1 MRKLGVLVA
10 VVCGSVLLAG
20 CGDESSSGTADHTMS
35 FEGEA
40 PAPATAPGIR
50 VQKAPAREQAPA
62 PAPDTDDQATARKEV
77 VTGTVDLTA
86 DDPVAAAQTLVDR
99 VAELDGR
106 VDQRTENPG
115 TADDDPHANLV
126 VRIPATDTDA
136 FIEGMGDLGEITQI
150 STNRD
155 DVTLQWQD
163 LDARITALRASVDRL
178 RDLMTRAANT
188 ADLIAAEEALADR
201 QAELDSLTGQRR
213 YLDDQISL
221 STLTVDI
228 QSTAEKTGADGPTNF
243 WDGVVDGWNSL
254 FDWLKDAVVFIGR
267 ALPWLAFLALL
278 GAIVGALVGLARRL
292 GTARAAAPAAGNSA
306 ARVENPAP
314 GISRTAAEP
323 GDAPRQDTKDADKS
337 ATDTGRAAQ
346 GTDPTATGA
355 GETAPSPGR
364 TATDRDETAPGTGRA
379 VPGTDP
385 TATGAGE
392 TAPGPGRAVTG
403 ADEAAPDAGGVV
415 PGADEAAPDAGR
427 VVPGADESRSTE
439 KKAVDPDGP
448 DTDRT

>member
-1 MRKLGVLVA
+1 MRTLGVLFL
-10 VVCGSVLLAG
+10 VVCGSVLLTG
-20 CGDESSSGTADHTMS
+20 CGDDSHSSTADQTMS
-35 FEGEA
+35 FEGGA

-50 VQKAPAREQAPA
+50 VQKAPSREQAPA
-62 PAPDTDDQATARKEV
+62 SPPDTADDQATDRKEV

-99 VAELDGR
+99 VTELDGR

-136 FIEGMGDLGEITQI
+136 FIEGLSDLGEITQI

-163 LDARITALRASVDRL
+163 LDARITALRASADRL
-178 RDLMTRAANT
+178 RDLMARAANT

-228 QSTAEKTGADGPTNF
+228 RSTAEKTGEDGPANF

-254 FDWLKDAVVFIGR
+254 FAWLKGAVVFSGQV
-267 ALPWLAFLALL
+267 LPWLVFLALL
-278 GAIVGALVGLARRL
+278 GAIVGAVVGSARRL
-292 GTARAAAPAAGNSA
+292 GRARAAAPAAGNA
-306 ARVENPAP
+306 TARVETPVP
-314 GISRTAAEP
+314 GTPRTAAEP
-323 GDAPRQDTKDADKS
+323 GDAPGKTAKDVDEPVKGTDRGATDTEEAAKGAGRMATGTDETGEGTDETGEGTDETGKGTSRAATGADES
-337 ATDTGRAAQ
+337 VPTGDEAADLDRPDTGRA
-346 GTDPTATGA
+346 
-355 GETAPSPGR
+355 
-364 TATDRDETAPGTGRA
+364 
-379 VPGTDP
+379 
-385 TATGAGE
+385 
-392 TAPGPGRAVTG
+392 
-403 ADEAAPDAGGVV
+403 
-415 PGADEAAPDAGR
+415 
-427 VVPGADESRSTE
+427 
-439 KKAVDPDGP
+439 
-448 DTDRT
+448 

>member
-1 MRKLGVLVA
+1 MRTLGVLFL
-10 VVCGSVLLAG
+10 VVCGSVLLTG
-20 CGDESSSGTADHTMS
+20 CGDDSHSGTADQTMS
-35 FEGEA
+35 FEGGA

-50 VQKAPAREQAPA
+50 VQKAPGREQAPTS
-62 PAPDTDDQATARKEV
+62 PPDTADQATDRKEV

-99 VAELDGR
+99 VTELDGR

-115 TADDDPHANLV
+115 TADNDPHANLV

-136 FIEGMGDLGEITQI
+136 FIDGLSDLGEITQV

-178 RDLMTRAANT
+178 RDLMARAANT

-228 QSTAEKTGADGPTNF
+228 ESTAEQTIEDGPANF

-254 FDWLKDAVVFIGR
+254 LAWLKGAVVFIGQV
-267 ALPWLAFLALL
+267 LPWLVFLALL
-278 GAIVGALVGLARRL
+278 GAIVGAVVGLARRL
-292 GTARAAAPAAGNSA
+292 GGARAGATVARNSTARTEPPAPAPATSPTAAVPADASTETAEDVDQSAKNSD
-306 ARVENPAP
+306 
-314 GISRTAAEP
+314 RTAEN
-323 GDAPRQDTKDADKS
+323 
-337 ATDTGRAAQ
+337 TDETAKGRDETAKETGRAAK
-346 GTDPTATGA
+346 
-355 GETAPSPGR
+355 
-364 TATDRDETAPGTGRA
+364 
-379 VPGTDP
+379 
-385 TATGAGE
+385 
-392 TAPGPGRAVTG
+392 G
-403 ADEAAPDAGGVV
+403 ADKSV
-415 PGADEAAPDAGR
+415 PTGDE
-427 VVPGADESRSTE
+427 
-439 KKAVDPDGP
+439 AVDPDGP
-448 DTDRT
+448 DTDRA

>member
-1 MRKLGVLVA
+1 
-10 VVCGSVLLAG
+10 
-20 CGDESSSGTADHTMS
+20 MS
-35 FEGEA
+35 FEGGA

-50 VQKAPAREQAPA
+50 VQKAPSREQAPTS
-62 PAPDTDDQATARKEV
+62 PPDTAEQATDRKEV

-115 TADDDPHANLV
+115 TADSDPHANLI

-136 FIEGMGDLGEITQI
+136 FIDGLSDLGEITQV

-178 RDLMTRAANT
+178 RDLMARAANT

-228 QSTAEKTGADGPTNF
+228 RSTAEKTGEDGPTNF
-243 WDGVVDGWNSL
+243 WAGVVDGWNSL
-254 FDWLKDAVVFIGR
+254 FDWLKGAVVFVGQV
-267 ALPWLAFLALL
+267 LPWLLFLALL
-278 GAIVGALVGLARRL
+278 GAIVGAVVGSARRL
-292 GTARAAAPAAGNSA
+292 GGARAAVPAGNATARAETP
-306 ARVENPAP
+306 VP
-314 GISRTAAEP
+314 GTPRTAAEL
-323 GDAPRQDTKDADKS
+323 GDAPGKTAKDVDES
-337 ATDTGRAAQ
+337 ATSTDRPTPVTEETGKGPDR
-346 GTDPTATGA
+346 TATG
-355 GETAPSPGR
+355 T
-364 TATDRDETAPGTGRA
+364 DETGKGTSRA
-379 VPGTDP
+379 T
-385 TATGAGE
+385 
-392 TAPGPGRAVTG
+392 TG
-403 ADEAAPDAGGVV
+403 ADESGPTGDEGIDPDAPDTNRA
-415 PGADEAAPDAGR
+415 
-427 VVPGADESRSTE
+427 
-439 KKAVDPDGP
+439 
-448 DTDRT
+448 

>member
-1 MRKLGVLVA
+1 MRTLGVLFL
-10 VVCGSVLLAG
+10 VVCGSVLLTG
-20 CGDESSSGTADHTMS
+20 CGDDSHSSTADQTMS
-35 FEGEA
+35 FEGGA

-50 VQKAPAREQAPA
+50 VQKAPNREQAPTA
-62 PAPDTDDQATARKEV
+62 PPDAADRTADRKEV

-136 FIEGMGDLGEITQI
+136 FIDGLSDLGEITQV

-178 RDLMTRAANT
+178 RDLMARAANT

-228 QSTAEKTGADGPTNF
+228 QSTAEKTGEDGPANF
-243 WDGVVDGWNSL
+243 WDGLVDGWNSL
-254 FDWLKDAVVFIGR
+254 FDWLKGAVVFIGQ
-267 ALPWLAFLALL
+267 ALPWLVFLALL
-278 GAIVGALVGLARRL
+278 GAIVGAVLGLARRL
-292 GTARAAAPAAGNSA
+292 SAARSGARAAGSSTAPTRAPAPEAPHTT
-306 ARVENPAP
+306 VVPADAP
-314 GISRTAAEP
+314 NRIAAEV
-323 GDAPRQDTKDADKS
+323 DKP
-337 ATDTGRAAQ
+337 AEHTDL
-346 GTDPTATGA
+346 TATGA
-355 GETAPSPGR
+355 GETTKGG
-364 TATDRDETAPGTGRA
+364 DETPQSADRA
-379 VPGTDP
+379 
-385 TATGAGE
+385 AK
-392 TAPGPGRAVTG
+392 
-403 ADEAAPDAGGVV
+403 
-415 PGADEAAPDAGR
+415 
-427 VVPGADESRSTE
+427 GADESMPTGDESAE
-439 KKAVDPDGP
+439 SDGP
-448 DTDRT
+448 DADRA

>member
-62 PAPDTDDQATARKEV
+62 PAPDTDDQVTARKEV

-86 DDPVAAAQTLVDR
+86 DDPVATAQTLVDR

-115 TADDDPHANLV
+115 TADEDPHANLV

-178 RDLMTRAANT
+178 RDLMARAANT

-228 QSTAEKTGADGPTNF
+228 QSTAEQTVAEGPTNF

-278 GAIVGALVGLARRL
+278 GAIVGALVGVARRL

-306 ARVENPAP
+306 VPVGNPAP
-314 GISRTAAEP
+314 ETARTAAV
-323 GDAPRQDTKDADKS
+323 PRQDTKDADKS
-337 ATDTGRAAQ
+337 ATDTGRAAKD
-346 GTDPTATGA
+346 TDPTTA
-355 GETAPSPGR
+355 GV
-364 TATDRDETAPGTGRA
+364 DETAPGTGRPATDRDETALGTGRA
-379 VPGTDP
+379 VTDTDP
-385 TATGAGE
+385 TATGTDE
-392 TAPGPGRAVTG
+392 TAPGT
-403 ADEAAPDAGGVV
+403 
-415 PGADEAAPDAGR
+415 DEAAPDAGR
-427 VVPGADESRSTE
+427 VVPGADESLPTE

>member
-1 MRKLGVLVA
+1 MRKLGVLLM

-20 CGDESSSGTADHTMS
+20 CGGESSSGTADHTMS
-35 FEGEA
+35 FEGGA
-40 PAPATAPGIR
+40 PVPAGAPGIR
-50 VQKAPAREQAPA
+50 VQKAPSREQAPT
-62 PAPDTDDQATARKEV
+62 PPDIADQATDRKEV

-86 DDPVAAAQTLVDR
+86 DDPVAAAQTLADR

-106 VDQRTENPG
+106 IDQRTENPG
-115 TADDDPHANLV
+115 TADDDPHANLT
-126 VRIPATDTDA
+126 VRIPAIDTDA
-136 FIEGMGDLGEITQI
+136 FIDGLRDLGEITQV

-178 RDLMTRAANT
+178 RDLMARAANT

-228 QSTAEKTGADGPTNF
+228 QSTAERTGGEGPANF

-254 FDWLKDAVVFIGR
+254 LDWLKGAVVFIGQM
-267 ALPWLAFLALL
+267 LPWLVFLALL

-292 GTARAAAPAAGNSA
+292 GTARATAPVAGNSS
-306 ARVENPAP
+306 ARTETTRA
-314 GISRTAAEP
+314 AAEP
-323 GDAPRQDTKDADKS
+323 VDALDKS
-337 ATDTGRAAQ
+337 AKDVDKTTKDTDRTTKDTDRAAM
-346 GTDPTATGA
+346 
-355 GETAPSPGR
+355 
-364 TATDRDETAPGTGRA
+364 
-379 VPGTDP
+379 
-385 TATGAGE
+385 
-392 TAPGPGRAVTG
+392 
-403 ADEAAPDAGGVV
+403 
-415 PGADEAAPDAGR
+415 
-427 VVPGADESRSTE
+427 GADESVPTGDESAE
-439 KKAVDPDGP
+439 PDGP

>member
-1 MRKLGVLVA
+1 
-10 VVCGSVLLAG
+10 
-20 CGDESSSGTADHTMS
+20 MS
-35 FEGEA
+35 FEGGA
-40 PAPATAPGIR
+40 PAPAAAPGIR
-50 VQKAPAREQAPA
+50 VQKAPAREQAPS
-62 PAPDTDDQATARKEV
+62 PAPEAADQATERKEV

-136 FIEGMGDLGEITQI
+136 FIEGLSDLGEITQI

-178 RDLMTRAANT
+178 RDLMARAANT

-228 QSTAEKTGADGPTNF
+228 RSTAEQTVEDGPTNF

-254 FDWLKDAVVFIGR
+254 FDWLKGAVVFVGQV
-267 ALPWLAFLALL
+267 LPWLVFLALL
-278 GAIVGALVGLARRL
+278 GAIVGAFVGLARRL
-292 GTARAAAPAAGNSA
+292 GGARAAAPAAGNST
-306 ARVENPAP
+306 ARVETPAP
-314 GISRTAAEP
+314 GTPRTTAEP
-323 GDAPRQDTKDADKS
+323 GDASGKTTKEVNES
-337 ATDTGRAAQ
+337 AKGTGRAA
-346 GTDPTATGA
+346 TDT
-355 GETAPSPGR
+355 
-364 TATDRDETAPGTGRA
+364 DETATGTGRA
-379 VPGTDP
+379 SAGTD
-385 TATGAGE
+385 E
-392 TAPGPGRAVTG
+392 TAKDAGRAATG
-403 ADEAAPDAGGVV
+403 ADESAPTG
-415 PGADEAAPDAGR
+415 DE
-427 VVPGADESRSTE
+427 
-439 KKAVDPDGP
+439 AVDPDGP
-448 DTDRT
+448 DTDRA

>member
-1 MRKLGVLVA
+1 MRKLGVLLT
-10 VVCGSVLLAG
+10 VVCGSLLLAG
-20 CGDESSSGTADHTMS
+20 CGGESSSGTADHTMS
-35 FEGEA
+35 FEDGA

-50 VQKAPAREQAPA
+50 VQKAPAREEAPSPA
-62 PAPDTDDQATARKEV
+62 PEADRATERKEV

-99 VAELDGR
+99 VTELDGR

-136 FIEGMGDLGEITQI
+136 FIEGLSDLGEVTQI

-178 RDLMTRAANT
+178 RDLMARAANT

-228 QSTAEKTGADGPTNF
+228 QSTAEKSGEDGPATF
-243 WDGVVDGWNSL
+243 RDGVVDGWNSL
-254 FDWLKDAVVFIGR
+254 LDWLKGAVVFVGQV
-267 ALPWLAFLALL
+267 LPWLIFLALL
-278 GAIVGALVGLARRL
+278 GAIVGALVGLVRRL
-292 GTARAAAPAAGNSA
+292 GGARTAAPAAANSTG
-306 ARVENPAP
+306 RVETSVP
-314 GISRTAAEP
+314 GTSRTAAGP
-323 GDAPRQDTKDADKS
+323 GDAPGRTTKEVDES
-337 ATDTGRAAQ
+337 AKGTDRAA
-346 GTDPTATGA
+346 TGP
-355 GETAPSPGR
+355 GETGENTDR
-364 TATDRDETAPGTGRA
+364 TA
-379 VPGTDP
+379 V
-385 TATGAGE
+385 
-392 TAPGPGRAVTG
+392 
-403 ADEAAPDAGGVV
+403 
-415 PGADEAAPDAGR
+415 
-427 VVPGADESRSTE
+427 GADESAGTGDD
-439 KKAVDPDGP
+439 AVDPDGP
-448 DTDRT
+448 DTDRA

>member
-1 MRKLGVLVA
+1 MFELLSTDCLPHITNCPGAAARADEQGGVGIPVSDPEIAHYAASMRTLGVLFL
-10 VVCGSVLLAG
+10 VVCGSVLLTG
-20 CGDESSSGTADHTMS
+20 CGDDSHSGTADHSFS
-35 FEGEA
+35 FEEGA

-50 VQKAPAREQAPA
+50 VQKAPSREQAPA
-62 PAPDTDDQATARKEV
+62 PVPDAPDQATDRKEV

-115 TADDDPHANLV
+115 TADSDPHANLM

-136 FIEGMGDLGEITQI
+136 FIDGLSELGEITQV

-178 RDLMTRAANT
+178 RDLMARAANT

-228 QSTAEKTGADGPTNF
+228 RSTAEKTVEDGPANF

-254 FDWLKDAVVFIGR
+254 FDWLKGAVVFIGQV
-267 ALPWLAFLALL
+267 LPWLIFLALV
-278 GAIVGALVGLARRL
+278 GAIVGVVAALFRRL
-292 GTARAAAPAAGNSA
+292 RAPRGTSSVAASKTVPAETSAPAAPP
-306 ARVENPAP
+306 VDEPAN
-314 GISRTAAEP
+314 TAAGKT
-323 GDAPRQDTKDADKS
+323 GDEIAGSAPEAD
-337 ATDTGRAAQ
+337 
-346 GTDPTATGA
+346 DP
-355 GETAPSPGR
+355 PP
-364 TATDRDETAPGTGRA
+364 
-379 VPGTDP
+379 
-385 TATGAGE
+385 
-392 TAPGPGRAVTG
+392 
-403 ADEAAPDAGGVV
+403 
-415 PGADEAAPDAGR
+415 
-427 VVPGADESRSTE
+427 SRS
-439 KKAVDPDGP
+439 
-448 DTDRT
+448 

>member
-1 MRKLGVLVA
+1 MRTLGVLFL
-10 VVCGSVLLAG
+10 VVCGSVLLTG
-20 CGDESSSGTADHTMS
+20 CGDDSHSGTADQTMS
-35 FEGEA
+35 FEGGA

-50 VQKAPAREQAPA
+50 VQKAPSREQAPTS
-62 PAPDTDDQATARKEV
+62 PPDTADQATDRKEV

-99 VAELDGR
+99 VTELDGR

-115 TADDDPHANLV
+115 TADNDPHANLV

-136 FIEGMGDLGEITQI
+136 FIDGLSDLGEITQV

-178 RDLMTRAANT
+178 RDLMARAANT

-228 QSTAEKTGADGPTNF
+228 RSTAEQTIEDGPANF

-254 FDWLKDAVVFIGR
+254 LAWLKGAVVFIGQV
-267 ALPWLAFLALL
+267 LPWLVFLALL
-278 GAIVGALVGLARRL
+278 GAIVGAVVGLARRL
-292 GTARAAAPAAGNSA
+292 GGARAGARTEPPAPAPATSSTAAVPADASAETAEDVDQSAKNSD
-306 ARVENPAP
+306 
-314 GISRTAAEP
+314 RTAEN
-323 GDAPRQDTKDADKS
+323 
-337 ATDTGRAAQ
+337 TD
-346 GTDPTATGA
+346 
-355 GETAPSPGR
+355 ETAKG
-364 TATDRDETAPGTGRA
+364 RDETAKETDRA
-379 VPGTDP
+379 
-385 TATGAGE
+385 AK
-392 TAPGPGRAVTG
+392 G
-403 ADEAAPDAGGVV
+403 ADKSV
-415 PGADEAAPDAGR
+415 PTGDE
-427 VVPGADESRSTE
+427 
-439 KKAVDPDGP
+439 AVDPDGP
-448 DTDRT
+448 DTDRA

>member
-1 MRKLGVLVA
+1 
-10 VVCGSVLLAG
+10 
-20 CGDESSSGTADHTMS
+20 MS
-35 FEGEA
+35 FEGGA

-50 VQKAPAREQAPA
+50 VQKAPSREQAPTS
-62 PAPDTDDQATARKEV
+62 PPDTADQATDRKEV

-99 VAELDGR
+99 VTELDGR

-115 TADDDPHANLV
+115 TTDNDPHANLV

-136 FIEGMGDLGEITQI
+136 FIDGLSDLGEITQV

-178 RDLMTRAANT
+178 RDLMARAANT

-228 QSTAEKTGADGPTNF
+228 RSTAEQTIEDGPANF

-254 FDWLKDAVVFIGR
+254 LAWLKGAVVFIGQV
-267 ALPWLAFLALL
+267 LPWLVFLALL
-278 GAIVGALVGLARRL
+278 GAIVGAVVGLARRL
-292 GTARAAAPAAGNSA
+292 GGARAGATAAGNST
-306 ARVENPAP
+306 ARTEPPAP
-314 GISRTAAEP
+314 APATSSTAAVPADASAETAEDVDQSAKNSDRTAEN
-323 GDAPRQDTKDADKS
+323 
-337 ATDTGRAAQ
+337 TDETAKGRDETVKETGRAAK
-346 GTDPTATGA
+346 
-355 GETAPSPGR
+355 
-364 TATDRDETAPGTGRA
+364 
-379 VPGTDP
+379 
-385 TATGAGE
+385 
-392 TAPGPGRAVTG
+392 G
-403 ADEAAPDAGGVV
+403 ADKSV
-415 PGADEAAPDAGR
+415 PTGDE
-427 VVPGADESRSTE
+427 
-439 KKAVDPDGP
+439 AVDPDGP
-448 DTDRT
+448 DTDRA